1 MEKKFGP
8 ENPSGK
14 VTHKKRIK
22 SLKKLGDEIPIKI
35 IDTDVKDI
43 NDEYVSEKIKI
54 PMTPRNPKNMALP
67 KGVKSHVDYTKLF
80 LSQELEGEVLDE
92 KIGAFVQKG
101 MKMLSKVPIRKVG
114 IGGVGLGAITGV
126 GAAIKSV
133 LDKRREK
140 KIKQDVDK
148 YVSDRQLKGGPKK
161 VEYKPNDQYTVT
173 RDEKGKVTGT
183 GKLIRVQPGTRT
195 IMRMPEPG
203 ERTSTKSRFSQY
215 TGSPFKAS
223 PLNKNK
229 NIYGLSDKKEKTPL
243 QKKYDLNKILEATLT
258 KKQIKKRD
266 EIADS
271 MSKKEL
277 KKRYG
282 DNYKNVAYGAATN
295 IVKNMVK
302 DEYLPEI
309 LDKKDVPHVKKL
321 VKKLRDGSKTHA
333 KQADDLEVALK
344 TENTAIESELLIQD
358 WNKDDIKFTEVEAI
372 DIIKPEPLKPTRSN
386 WREDLDEDWQK
397 VNRKDKTDG
406 LSKKAVKAYRR
417 ENPGSKLQTAV
428 TTKPSKLK
436 KGSKSAKRRLS
447 FCRRMKGMKKKLTSA
462 KTRRDPDSRINKAL
476 MRWNC

>member
-1 MEKKFGP
+1 
-8 ENPSGK
+8 
-14 VTHKKRIK
+14 
-22 SLKKLGDEIPIKI
+22 
-35 IDTDVKDI
+35 
-43 NDEYVSEKIKI
+43 
-54 PMTPRNPKNMALP
+54 MALP
-67 KGVKSHVDYTKLF
+67 KGVKSPVDYTKLF

-126 GAAIKSV
+126 GAAIKSA
-133 LDKRREK
+133 LEKRREK

-203 ERTSTKSRFSQY
+203 ERTSTKSRFSQH

-223 PLNKNK
+223 PLHKNK
-229 NIYGLSDKKEKTPL
+229 NIYGLKTEEIIFEKSLSKSQQRFMGMVYSYLKGEMPNASDEVKKAAKG
-243 QKKYDLNKILEATLT
+243 
-258 KKQIKKRD
+258 
-266 EIADS
+266 
-271 MSKKEL
+271 MSKKDA
-277 KKRYG
+277 KKYAST
-282 DNYKNVAYGAATN
+282 KHA
-295 IVKNMVK
+295 K
-302 DEYLPEI
+302 LPEKVI
-309 LDKKDVPHVKKL
+309 SDAFLPEVLDKKDIPFVKKL
-321 VKKLRDGSKTHA
+321 IKALKDGSMTHLGQSKKLA
-333 KQADDLEVALK
+333 KALK
-344 TENTAIESELLIQD
+344 EMTAIESELLIQD

-386 WREDLDEDWQK
+386 WREDLGEDWQK

-428 TTKPSKLK
+428 TKDPKKLK

-476 MRWNC
+476 RRWNC